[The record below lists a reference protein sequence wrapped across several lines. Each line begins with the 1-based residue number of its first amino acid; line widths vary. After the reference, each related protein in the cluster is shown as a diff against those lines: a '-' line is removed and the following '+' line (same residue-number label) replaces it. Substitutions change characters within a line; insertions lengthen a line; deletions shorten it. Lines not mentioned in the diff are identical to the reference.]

1 MSEIDRRFAEFRR
14 IADEQ
19 YQISV
24 QNINERFGV
33 LIDAFEADEVLRTA
47 VWDEKDDLIEIAQS
61 LINSRKNKN
70 EVPSKP
76 QGSGESSSRK
86 VTWATPS
93 EPMSTKAGRRSKSA
107 DPGSRHTGIGM
118 TTGLYSTLSNPDF
131 KTPMQISSD
140 RFRFNIATVTLH
152 PSKATDGT
160 STTALL
166 RKPKV
171 GETAISM
178 GGSPLLVPSDHVAVP
193 SITVPLTDGRVFN
206 VLGNSSQA
214 VKEQLR
220 SGLDAETVEKLK
232 DLKDFINQ
240 LVP

>member
-1 MSEIDRRFAEFRR
+1 MSEIDRRFNEFLR
-14 IADEQ
+14 IAEEQ

-24 QNINERFGV
+24 QNINEKFGV
-33 LIDAFEADEVLRTA
+33 LIDAFESDEVLRTA
-47 VWDEKDDLIEIAQS
+47 VWDEKDDLVEICQS
-61 LINSRKNKN
+61 LIDSRKKN
-70 EVPSKP
+70 EVPSKS
-76 QGSGESSSRK
+76 QGSCESSSRK
-86 VTWATPS
+86 VMWATPS
-93 EPMSTKAGRRSKSA
+93 EPMSTKSGRRSKSA

-118 TTGLYSTLSNPDF
+118 TTRLYGTLSNPDF
-131 KTPMQISSD
+131 KTPMQNSSD
-140 RFRFNIATVTLH
+140 RFRFNIATVTPL
-152 PSKATDGT
+152 PSKATDT
-160 STTALL
+160 STTAIL

-178 GGSPLLVPSDHVAVP
+178 SGSPLLVSSDHVSVP
-193 SITVPLTDGRVFN
+193 SVIVPLADGRVFN

-220 SGLDAETVEKLK
+220 SGLNSETVHKLK